1 MQVGPTH
8 HRGLCKR
15 EAEGQNQRGKVGG
28 DSAVMALQM
37 EEELRDLQQQEWAR
51 KRFYPGAWRKKACLH
66 TDRF

>member
-15 EAEGQNQRGKVGG
+15 EAEGQNQRGRVGV

-51 KRFYPGAWRKKACLH
+51 KR
-66 TDRF
+66 